1 MSDINEDHEVI
12 VDELLCFLSNKIDV
26 LPPQTIADL
35 CATSFDDTE
44 IENSKKRMFDLC
56 ADENSSRFRR
66 RQGPK
71 KSAVNIDDMI
81 RLLQEKGTDVPV
93 FVARDLSRLPP
104 ITFDSVDVSS
114 LLHSIRRAQLEID
127 QLKACVGG
135 KRDATVDLTD
145 VVKAVDRRLSA
156 VETDRAVVSSVS
168 VVRTEP
174 PVTVPAVTDKRGV
187 VNGHAISRAPD
198 STPGPLDGSQ
208 WPVLAAVSTPSSPT
222 RPLVDVTKWTTVVRR
237 SPKQKPSVQ
246 PVAVQTTTR
255 NRTKR
260 VTGSGHGSGLRS
272 VKRKRLA
279 SVFATRFEPHVT
291 CDDIL
296 VYLNARLSV
305 KLPVKVSSL
314 ETKHESYAS
323 FHITCECDNPS
334 VFMDPFLWPED
345 IFVRWWRSPRSPVLS
360 LGDSPSVTPSPV
372 NSRRSSISEAT

>member
-1 MSDINEDHEVI
+1 MAGISHDAPDCDDVSDNEGREVI
-12 VDELLCFLSNKIDV
+12 VDERLCFMQNKIDV

-35 CATSFDDTE
+35 CVTTFDDTA
-44 IENSKKRMFDLC
+44 IEKSKKRLFDLC
-56 ADENSSRFRR
+56 ADETTSRFRR

-135 KRDATVDLTD
+135 QRDATVDLTD

-156 VETDRAVVSSVS
+156 VETDRGVVSPVS

-174 PVTVPAVTDKRGV
+174 PVTVAVTGKQDD

-208 WPVLAAVSTPSSPT
+208 WPVLAAVSTCRNGRQSSVAHRSRSRVFSLLPC
-222 RPLVDVTKWTTVVRR
+222 RRLHVT
-237 SPKQKPSVQ
+237 
-246 PVAVQTTTR
+246 AVQR
-255 NRTKR
+255 
-260 VTGSGHGSGLRS
+260 
-272 VKRKRLA
+272 A
-279 SVFATRFEPHVT
+279 SLEADKEVDFGR
-291 CDDIL
+291 
-296 VYLNARLSV
+296 LNASDLQVSLRLGLSR
-305 KLPVKVSSL
+305 K
-314 ETKHESYAS
+314 
-323 FHITCECDNPS
+323 
-334 VFMDPFLWPED
+334 
-345 IFVRWWRSPRSPVLS
+345 SPVTTFS
-360 LGDSPSVTPSPV
+360 C
-372 NSRRSSISEAT
+372 I